1 MGSNEK
7 LQNFVIPKIAKCSSY
22 FDVLINDDLT
32 SSLLL
37 VSREDLP
44 GPGGGA
50 QHVPRPAVAQL
61 AGAETHHD
69 LKTPHSSSRPSWF
82 YSVSPGES
90 CKSLA
95 LFHLKTKNSS
105 GPVIVLV
112 ESDVT

>member
-7 LQNFVIPKIAKCSSY
+7 LQNFVIPKIVKCSSY

-50 QHVPRPAVAQL
+50 QHVPRPALPQL
-61 AGAETHHD
+61 PTAKTH
-69 LKTPHSSSRPSWF
+69 LYSSLITFYWFLLLLGRVSR
-82 YSVSPGES
+82 
-90 CKSLA
+90 K
-95 LFHLKTKNSS
+95 
-105 GPVIVLV
+105 
-112 ESDVT
+112 SDVRSFGE